1 MVCKGCLHT
10 KFTVMSK
17 WLRVYKEQQTSL
29 SDNTYDFKVGS
40 TDLKRVEAYS
50 SKHKG
55 IQLRVAHD
63 EQKGGINKIERI
75 AGPTY

>member
-17 WLRVYKEQQTSL
+17 WLRASKEQQTSL

-40 TDLKRVEAYS
+40 TGFKRVEAYS

-55 IQLRVAHD
+55 TQLRVAQD
-63 EQKGGINKIERI
+63 EPKGVINKMERI